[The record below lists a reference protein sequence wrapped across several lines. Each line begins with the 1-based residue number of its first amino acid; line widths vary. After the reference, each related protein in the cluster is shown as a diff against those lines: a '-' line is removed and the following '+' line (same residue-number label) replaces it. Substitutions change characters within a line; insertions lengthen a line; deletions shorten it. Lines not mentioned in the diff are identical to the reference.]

1 MRKGKVD
8 FLWDVGSG
16 VGRADYPDLT
26 IDDGV
31 WYRIEASR
39 QVPKIFQTNCI
50 TLKWQFHAP
59 IFKKA

>member
-39 QVPKIFQTNCI
+39 QVPKIFHTNCI
-50 TLKWQFHAP
+50 TLKW
-59 IFKKA
+59 